1 MRFKRTIFALA
12 TVLLSGTITAV
23 PVHAQTGAEADC
35 ICGDKCE
42 ADDIN
47 KDCEVCCKDF
57 TVCQG
62 KERPDTDTKSEDAI
76 SESAP
81 LTPEGNMTLV
91 DDITTDA
98 GDTSKQFFTVI
109 SKDGH
114 YFYIIIDRDDSGNN
128 TVHFL
133 NQVDEADLL
142 SLMEEDDVKAYQA
155 ALEAQESK
163 ENDTKT
169 SLIQPKDETVKD
181 ESTGADEK
189 KAEADKKKKSKSKAP
204 LAAALVIICLMAAAG
219 GIFWYSGH
227 KGKKADDEEVEDP
240 DADYSEDEEYELS
253 GEDSDAGEDSDESAG
268 DTGSSD
274 ESGASDGAE
283 SQTDVTVEEAEE
295 DLADEDYNPYDEGD
309 HSDFT

>member
-1 MRFKRTIFALA
+1 MRFKRTIYALA
-12 TVLLSGTITAV
+12 AVLLSSLLTAV

-35 ICGDKCE
+35 ICGVKCE

-47 KDCEVCCKDF
+47 KDCEVCCRDF

-62 KERPDTDTKSEDAI
+62 TKRPNTETESKDAI
-76 SESAP
+76 AESAP
-81 LTPEGNMTLV
+81 LTPDGNMTLV

-109 SKDGH
+109 SKNGH

-142 SLMEEDDVKAYQA
+142 SLMEEEDVKAYQA
-155 ALEAQESK
+155 ALDAQESK
-163 ENDTKT
+163 DNETKT
-169 SLIQPKDETVKD
+169 SLIPAKDETVTD
-181 ESTGADEK
+181 ESTEADEK

-204 LAAALVIICLMAAAG
+204 LAAALVIILLMAAAG

-227 KGKKADDEEVEDP
+227 KGKKSDDEDAEDP

-253 GEDSDAGEDSDESAG
+253 EETSNEGTEDASSNNDSESFDEE
-268 DTGSSD
+268 
-274 ESGASDGAE
+274 ESR
-283 SQTDVTVEEAEE
+283 TDVTVEDAGENS
-295 DLADEDYNPYDEGD
+295 DKDDYNLYDDD
-309 HSDFT
+309 HPDFT